1 MINIPEAS
9 STKSTTVSRLS
20 TKSIVLSGMFAAI
33 LAAIS
38 QISIPMPT
46 GVPITIQVSG
56 IALVGTVLGW
66 RLGLFATLAYIL
78 IGAAGVPVFA
88 GFRGGIASL
97 TGLAGGYILAW
108 PIMVIFCG
116 LRFRTESKRL
126 SLLLSIL
133 FALLGLIIDE
143 IAGGVQW
150 SLLSG
155 GAMTLQAV
163 FAYSMVAFV
172 PKDVIIT
179 ILAVI
184 IGRQIRKPLYR
195 SGYLD

>member
-1 MINIPEAS
+1 MITIPEAS
-9 STKSTTVSRLS
+9 STKSATVSRLS

-46 GVPITIQVSG
+46 GVPITIQVFG
-56 IALVGTVLGW
+56 IALVGAVLGW

>member
-46 GVPITIQVSG
+46 GVPITIQVFG
-56 IALVGTVLGW
+56 IALVGAVLGW

-179 ILAVI
+179 ILAVV